1 MRNKKLIHVT
11 LSSGLSVVNTISA
24 VPLAASKLLSK
35 PIEVLQSKRM
45 MMFLGDG
52 VAVVTY
58 QGLSLLS

>member
-35 PIEVLQSKRM
+35 PIEVLQSRRM